1 MTNHRYLRMCLSLFG
16 AAKGM
21 EPSKPTFRSIALL
34 LGMFLLLLCVPAS
47 FAETKEGGID
57 LSHLEKYGIEYREEH
72 RTEPRP
78 LAVFAVSIDMKER
91 PNDPVKVV
99 AVPAPQP
106 EKVENAEAILTNPLT
121 LAEKKDVLIFLNT
134 NPFAA
139 IPGETRSGWYSGQ
152 PVDVCGTVVSESRQI
167 SPEQQR
173 HESFWVDH
181 QGKVRMGAW
190 QEDEIAEGVAG
201 FARILKEGMHANVGG
216 NDLHPRSAVGYD
228 SANQKLWFLV
238 VDGRQNGY
246 SEGVTTREL
255 ADLLLEL
262 GCSDGINLDGGG
274 SSVLIVKNQE
284 GKWKV
289 VNRPPGYEEAK
300 NNLRPVPVGIG
311 IQSLAP

>member
-1 MTNHRYLRMCLSLFG
+1 MTNRSNLRKNLTLFG
-16 AAKGM
+16 IAGALSFGM
-21 EPSKPTFRSIALL
+21 IHLQL
-34 LGMFLLLLCVPAS
+34 IVPAS
-47 FAETKEGGID
+47 FAETRDGGID
-57 LSHLEKYGIEYREEH
+57 LPHLKKNGIEFREEH

-78 LAVFAVSIDMKER
+78 LAIFAVSIDMKER
-91 PNDPVKVV
+91 ANDPIKVV

-106 EKVENAEAILTNPLT
+106 EGVEKAEAILTNPLT
-121 LAEKKDVLIFLNT
+121 LAEKNNVLVFLNT

-139 IPGETRSGWYSGQ
+139 IPGETRNGWYSGQ

-167 SPEQQR
+167 SPDQQR
-173 HESFWVDH
+173 YESFWVDR
-181 QGKVRMGAW
+181 QGKVHMGSW
-190 QEDEIAEGVAG
+190 QENEIAEGVAG
-201 FARILKEGMHANVGG
+201 FARILKEGTLATVSG

-238 VDGRQNGY
+238 VDGRQEGY

-284 GKWKV
+284 EKWKV
-289 VNRPPGYEEAK
+289 INRPPGYVETK
-300 NNLRPVPVGIG
+300 NNLRPIPVGIG
-311 IQSLAP
+311 IKSLIP